1 MEDARPGSNQ
11 QLDLRQIVRK
21 VRRYWRLKVA
31 LRGIAIVTAIG
42 AVMLLVAAYG
52 LEWARFSPLSIIL
65 SRIGLAVIFTAT
77 LIYFLVRPLIHKVTD
92 EQVALYL
99 EEHDPAL
106 EATII
111 SAVEVSQS
119 VGTSKEERPLFRSPV
134 LVDLL
139 ISSAIERCLATGAG
153 RRVEIQSL
161 VRYATLAVA
170 VWFLGLVIFLAGPV
184 YLRQALSAMLL
195 MSQGV
200 EAAVPYRIEVTPG
213 HVTLPRGADQTISA
227 KLLGFDVTEASLMV
241 RRVEAESFEEFPLI
255 KGEDGLFR
263 GMIFKIEA
271 KTNYF
276 VEANGVRSSLFN
288 LEIVDLPYVQQLHLQ
303 YRFPAYTRL
312 DQKSI
317 EYGGDIAVVTGTQV
331 NVDITPTMHSPGG
344 RIVLNDQISVPLAL
358 ESDGT
363 LTGEFTVQED
373 GFYRIELDT
382 TMGTRVSAS
391 PQYIVDALSDRLPL
405 VAFTKPGRDV
415 IASPIEEVFVEA
427 TATDDYGLSNLELVY
442 SVNGGKEKRVRL
454 YGGRARLNE
463 ISAGHNFYFEELD
476 VRPGDTLSY
485 YAHVLDNNTVGNGP
499 RQSTSDLY
507 FVRVRPFDKDFQKA
521 TSMGGSGMNS
531 GDMADSVGGLSEQ
544 QRQIISATFNVQR
557 DQATYTPE
565 TLRQHVVLVG
575 LSQSRLREKVE
586 GLVARMNSRLIA
598 RDTAFNTVGTL
609 LPKAVVEM
617 EAAESNLRKLLPG
630 DALSPEHRALQYL
643 QQAEEEYKLQVGM
656 NSANG
661 GTGTRSQMAE
671 ELAELF
677 ELEFDK
683 IASQY
688 EVANRAIQQDTNQ
701 RFDELLEQLKDL
713 ARRQEQE
720 AERQRRRSSLGQGRV
735 GGGVPQRALAD
746 QVEEAARR
754 LERLSRE
761 EKQPDLMES
770 VDQLRNVAAS
780 MRRAAAHGAKGDEAD
795 VSSAVEQ
802 LRNAENQLSEFR
814 ANRTQQN
821 VREAQRKVTAL
832 LEEQAQ
838 IRQGAKDVTEYTGL
852 SRQQLVLDLNERKQQ
867 LRSQLGSLDRN
878 LNQSASAASR
888 EDRQT
893 ANWLSEAANAI
904 RDQRLQDKIRY
915 SQRMLGRTLS
925 NSQDRIEK
933 DIFNGLNVVLQ
944 RVDKAA
950 EALGRAPSET
960 AESQALKRARRIAR
974 GLESLE
980 QRTLEQVERRTG
992 QNTAQE
998 SQGNADTGSQT
1009 SNSGVA
1015 GSPGNVGTRGH
1026 LGSLI
1031 DQSLNSAFTPD
1042 DIRQFREEISQ
1053 WSREVQA
1060 LRQDLVDENLDIDLK
1075 DLDAILR
1082 VLGQL
1087 EDEQVSKTVAELER
1101 FQTFVTEHIK
1111 RFEYLLRRQVNENNA
1126 EVLLSGVDE
1135 VPESFRA
1142 MVEQYYRSL
1151 SSNSQ

>member
-21 VRRYWRLKVA
+21 VRRYWRLKLA

-52 LEWARFSPLSIIL
+52 LEWARFSSLSIII

-99 EEHDPAL
+99 EEHEPAL
-106 EATII
+106 EAAII

-119 VGTSKEERPLFRSPV
+119 TGTSKEKQPLLRSPV
-134 LVDLL
+134 LVGRL

-161 VRYATLAVA
+161 VRYTALAVA
-170 VWFLGLVIFLAGPV
+170 VWFLGLAIFLAGPV

-213 HVTLPRGADQTISA
+213 HATLPRGADQTISA
-227 KLLGFDVTEASLMV
+227 KLLGFDVTEGSLMV
-241 RRVEAESFEEFPLI
+241 RRAEAEPFEEFPLI
-255 KGEDGLFR
+255 KGEDGLLR
-263 GMIFKIEA
+263 GMLFKIEA
-271 KTNYF
+271 DTNYF
-276 VEANGVRSSLFN
+276 VEAKGVRSSLFN

-312 DQKSI
+312 DPKSI

-331 NVDITPTMHSPGG
+331 SVAITPTMQSPGG

-363 LTGEFTVQED
+363 LTSEFTVQED

-382 TMGTRVSAS
+382 ITGTRVTAS

-415 IASPIEEVFVEA
+415 IASPIEEVFLEA

-442 SVNGGKEKRVRL
+442 SVNGGKEQRVQL
-454 YGGRARLNE
+454 YGGRARLDE
-463 ISAGHNFYFEELD
+463 ISAGHNLYFEELD
-476 VRPGDTLSY
+476 VQPGDTLSY
-485 YAHVLDNNTVGNGP
+485 YARVLDNNTVSDGS
-499 RQSTSDLY
+499 RQATSDLY

-617 EAAESNLRKLLPG
+617 EAAELNLRKVLPG

-643 QQAEEEYKLQVGM
+643 QQAEEEYKLQIGM
-656 NSANG
+656 NNANG
-661 GTGTRSQMAE
+661 GTGMRSQMAE

-683 IASQY
+683 ITSQY

-720 AERQRRRSSLGQGRV
+720 VERQRRRSSLGQGRV
-735 GGGVPQRALAD
+735 GGGVPQRSLAD
-746 QVEEAARR
+746 QAEEAARR

-761 EKQPDLMES
+761 EKHPDLMES
-770 VDQLRNVAAS
+770 VNQLRNVAAS
-780 MRRAAAHGAKGDEAD
+780 MRSAAAHGDEAD

-802 LRNAENQLSEFR
+802 LRNAENQLREFR

-821 VREAQRKVTAL
+821 VREAQRQVAEL

-838 IRQGAKDVTEYTGL
+838 IRQGAKDVTEYAGL

-867 LRSQLGSLDRN
+867 LRSQLDSLDRN

-893 ANWLSEAANAI
+893 AHLLSEAANAI

-950 EALGRAPSET
+950 EALGRAPLET
-960 AESQALKRARRIAR
+960 ESQALRRARRIAR

-992 QNTAQE
+992 QNTAQG
-998 SQGNADTGSQT
+998 SQSNADAGSQT